1 MRKRWAMV
9 ARQSPFSPVSP
20 GLKLMLAAAS
30 SSGDADAI
38 KQTVFDQTRSR
49 VFGLAETCAWPSAV
63 SALGC
68 TVKSTPRNISSPQ
81 PSGKAEDSLRRR
93 SKRAM
98 EYYEI
103 ASLLGSGSFAQVY
116 LARDTRRPQSRV
128 ALKLVDVELCRR
140 KTAEG
145 NAGGDGESS
154 DATALLR
161 READVHAS
169 VSAARHPNIVRLLE
183 SFRYVDNA
191 GAEVV
196 ALAME
201 HCPLGDMQRYM
212 KRVRDA
218 RRGGGSPVILEDE
231 GTFLRGGDIHA
242 GMSQM
247 LAGLSFLH
255 SRGVCHRDIKSS
267 NVFLCHKDGHAGN
280 RDSGFFALS
289 DCQIKL
295 GDFGLAIQL
304 GDDENWAEAA
314 ESFCGTPS
322 CIAPE
327 VCTKNRQQRRFD
339 MRCAEPS
346 VLVGDNKS
354 GYGQPADL
362 WSLGC
367 LLYTMIAGR
376 NPFAIPTNR
385 NQSSRTHDVQSDL
398 FERSRRIQQIIE
410 KVTSGDWELPGD
422 VTVSGPL
429 DALLHQ
435 LLDEQ
440 PSRRGT
446 ARGLLN
452 AHPFFQRRHTGSR
465 LCDKENAG
473 NLHEDNLT
481 PFEKNRLEKGTLKF
495 SVFFLG
501 ARGVVVHRETTE
513 DEGLWM
519 QVTGDGATV
528 LSGKLERPGSS
539 QVSGDIEADA
549 FSRSPA
555 DITSRS
561 FLSMKAFGRDDVLS
575 AYRSLVEAVHIVQAH
590 TPKISLSILSK
601 SRKSFDQ
608 NTSTPHTAN
617 KTGCEAGLVMTA
629 KAMLM
634 QNGPL
639 ADLEIAFVDGKIIR
653 FSASNGSIC
662 VRSNDSP
669 PDKFDIDPTR
679 LYDELR
685 KEPDQSSL
693 VTILGQKWPSL
704 SNCIVVFIY
713 ACRECIQIEAE
724 ASQDVMYPIL
734 KTVTLPM

>member
-1 MRKRWAMV
+1 
-9 ARQSPFSPVSP
+9 
-20 GLKLMLAAAS
+20 
-30 SSGDADAI
+30 
-38 KQTVFDQTRSR
+38 
-49 VFGLAETCAWPSAV
+49 
-63 SALGC
+63 
-68 TVKSTPRNISSPQ
+68 
-81 PSGKAEDSLRRR
+81 
-93 SKRAM
+93 M

-103 ASLLGSGSFAQVY
+103 ASLLGSGSFAKVY

-169 VSAARHPNIVRLLE
+169 VSAARHPNIVGLLE

-218 RRGGGSPVILEDE
+218 RRGGGSPVILENE

-267 NVFLCHKDGHAGN
+267 NVFLSHKDGHAGN
-280 RDSGFFALS
+280 RDIGSFALS

-473 NLHEDNLT
+473 NLHEDNLVRVPGASKQRVREVQPT
-481 PFEKNRLEKGTLKF
+481 PRGTSPGSIEKCRPLQGLGRLPLRRIGWKRETLKF